1 MLRKAARSC
10 GRSPGSQCGEGV
22 RGTSTPNFTPVVV
35 PLASG
40 NVPKM
45 LSKLR
50 FSGITY
56 TTRLIGQR
64 VSVAV
69 TDLVA
74 VGATTGSFRPPPVHA
89 YRVAPASARPDV
101 LRKRRREKDG
111 DRSWSGRSYPDP
123 RSIPAS
129 GSGGSCTAST
139 LARPSRG
146 PQGPSRLMGPRQWSR
161 SEFTAL
167 SRRGSSL
174 TCSVKRKTSN
184 TGSVT
189 PGLEDSVSGP
199 RPYGNLLQRQPPSSC
214 CVSS

>member
-101 LRKRRREKDG
+101 LRKRRRENG
-111 DRSWSGRSYPDP
+111 DRSWSGREYPDP
-123 RSIPAS
+123 RSIPAA
-129 GSGGSCTAST
+129 GSGGPCTAPT
-139 LARPSRG
+139 LARPSWG
-146 PQGPSRLMGPRQWSR
+146 PQ
-161 SEFTAL
+161 
-167 SRRGSSL
+167 
-174 TCSVKRKTSN
+174 
-184 TGSVT
+184 
-189 PGLEDSVSGP
+189 D
-199 RPYGNLLQRQPPSSC
+199 QPPLLEPWC
-214 CVSS
+214 PPQGDCVLRASDREITMKAIVQDRYGPPDVLRLREIDDP